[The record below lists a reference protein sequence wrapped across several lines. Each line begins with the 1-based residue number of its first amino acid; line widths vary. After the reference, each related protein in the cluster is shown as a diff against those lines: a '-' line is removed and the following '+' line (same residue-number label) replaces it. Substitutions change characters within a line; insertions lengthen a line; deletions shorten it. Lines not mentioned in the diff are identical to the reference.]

1 MPRSAR
7 SVNLRSFNQ
16 KVSEQKRRMRSF
28 LTRTENNPPRGLDT
42 MVKDIDREVWE
53 EVDCLT
59 CSNCCRKMTPTFTEG
74 DVRRI
79 SKYLNMSAGT
89 FRERWLRLDRNGD
102 WMNRSQPCQFLDTKT
117 NMCSIYDVR
126 PVDCAGFPH
135 LTRRKMTDYMVWH
148 RQNIEYCPATFK
160 MVEKLMDRIAA
171 LKKQAQ

>member
-1 MPRSAR
+1 MARSAR
-7 SVNLRSFNQ
+7 FVNLRTFQQ
-16 KVSEQKRRMRSF
+16 KVSEQKRRMRAF
-28 LTRTENNPPRGLDT
+28 LTRTENNPPKGLDA
-42 MVKDIDREVWE
+42 MVKDIDREVWQ
-53 EVDCLT
+53 EVDCLS

-79 SKYLNMSAGT
+79 SKYLDMSTDT

-102 WMNRSQPCQFLDTKT
+102 WMNRTQPCQFLDSQT
-117 NMCSIYDVR
+117 NMCSIYEVR
-126 PVDCAGFPH
+126 PKDCAGFPH

-160 MVEKLMDRIAA
+160 MVEKLMNRVAE